1 MIAFVDG
8 IVSCVEDDAVVLDVG
23 GVGYRVYTATGVLNV
38 LREGERTRLF
48 THQHVREDALVLYG
62 FLQDGERR
70 LFLRLQSA
78 TGVGPKLA
86 LSMFSHLAAGQI
98 VQALRLEDART
109 LTSVPGIGAKTASRM
124 SLELKDRLDDLNF
137 WEGAQVQASGRAS
150 TAGKGASALPPGLVD
165 IQEALLALGYQERE
179 TTALIA
185 ELADELTTLS
195 LSDGVRRALR
205 ALSP

>member
-1 MIAFVDG
+1 MIAFLDG
-8 IVSCVEDDAVVLDVG
+8 VVASVEEESVVLAVG
-23 GVGYRVYTATGVLNV
+23 GVGYRVYTASGVLGRVHEGDV
-38 LREGERTRLF
+38 LRLY

-62 FLQDGERR
+62 FLQDAERR

-86 LSMFSHLAAGQI
+86 LQMFSHLQAGQI

-124 SLELKDRLDDLNF
+124 ALELKDRLDDLTF
-137 WEGAQVQASGRAS
+137 WDGAQADTGKRRVATSKSGATVPS
-150 TAGKGASALPPGLVD
+150 GLAD
-165 IQEALLALGYQERE
+165 IQEALFALGYQERE
-179 TTALIA
+179 TLSVLS
-185 ELADELTTLS
+185 ELEQELSTLS